1 MKKIAGLVL
10 WALTGA
16 LLNLGTMFLF
26 QDALRLPLFMDTL
39 FTAAFTF
46 FGGLPCGIATAIV
59 SHLVMNPLLATDLPN
74 HLYTLCSIAV
84 ALITAFFMRLF
95 PAECSAGLG
104 YRSGAGAAGPAR
116 FIHRSGPLRREGE
129 IFDRIAVLFVLSL
142 VMCVGVSLL
151 GGLISTVIE
160 TFFTPRN
167 TYDADIFIFRRML
180 ARKGLPLLLVEV
192 LCRIPVNILDRL
204 ISVFGGYGFAL
215 GLTTLTKGIGGKP
228 RGGLLTHAT
237 KGSEIEAI

>member
-1 MKKIAGLVL
+1 MKKIAGLVV

-16 LLNLGTMFLF
+16 LLNLGTMLLF
-26 QDALRLPLFMDTL
+26 QDALRLPLFMDTM

-46 FGGLPCGIATAIV
+46 YGGLPGGISTAVI

-74 HLYTLCSIAV
+74 YLYTLCSIAV
-84 ALITAFFMRLF
+84 ALMTVLFMRLF
-95 PAECSAGLG
+95 PAECSVALG
-104 YRSGAGAAGPAR
+104 GRSGAEPAGLAR
-116 FIHRSGPLRREGE
+116 FRRRSGPPRRGGE
-129 IFDRIAVLFVLSL
+129 IFDRIAILFVLSL
-142 VMCVGVSLL
+142 AMCVGISLL

-167 TYDADIFIFRRML
+167 TYDADVFIFRRML

-215 GLTTLTKGIGGKP
+215 ALTALTTGIGRKKKRSP
-228 RGGLLTHAT
+228 
-237 KGSEIEAI
+237 